1 MKRFLAVLAAALLFT
16 PSLASAQVMNPP
28 PEPIQV
34 QQQVQEPIFQTRT
47 LARASVAHPPEEP
60 GEDFNLS
67 DFEAGEPV
75 LAYNLAV
82 VPLRTRRGPP
92 YDDYTVLEEAQAA
105 RKVEVRE
112 VSEGGSVPELSVRN
126 RDERPMYLLG
136 GEVLLGGKQDRMVQS
151 DVVLDPSERRRVPVV
166 CVEQGRWEGQDLSF
180 RPGVAVAHPDLR
192 RAALFSEQGAVWSE
206 VARKSEVS
214 GVSSE
219 TGTYR
224 RVLQDAN
231 LRKRIGQY
239 LDEIQAKLP
248 HDERMAGLAVAING
262 ELEVV
267 DLFDSPK
274 LYGKLERKLLASY
287 VLAAIEK
294 QPGRA
299 EHAEQGQ
306 AKARSLKKKDIDDFV
321 SGTPNPEAPAQ
332 DGTEVQKKVWR
343 AKGKPVHGS
352 FFGTG
357 KK

>member
-1 MKRFLAVLAAALLFT
+1 MNRFLAALTAALLLT
-16 PSLASAQVMNPP
+16 PSLAPAQ
-28 PEPIQV
+28 EAGT
-34 QQQVQEPIFQTRT
+34 EFDLR
-47 LARASVAHPPEEP
+47 
-60 GEDFNLS
+60 

-82 VPLRTRRGPP
+82 VPLHTRKGPP
-92 YDDYTVLEEAQAA
+92 YDDYTVLEEAQNA
-105 RKVEVRE
+105 RKVDVRE
-112 VSEGGSVPELSVRN
+112 VGDGNVPELSVRN

-151 DVVLDPSERRRVPVV
+151 DVVLDAGERRRVPVV

-180 RPGVAVAHPDLR
+180 RPGLAVAHPDLR
-192 RAALFSEQGAVWSE
+192 RAALFSEQGAVWNE
-206 VARKSEVS
+206 VARKSQVS

-224 RVLQDAN
+224 RVLQDAT

-248 HDERMAGLAVAING
+248 RDERMAGLAVAING

-267 DLFDSPK
+267 DVFDSPK

-299 EHAEQGQ
+299 EQAEQGQ
-306 AKARSLKKKDIDDFV
+306 AKARSLKKKDIDAFV
-321 SGTPNPEAPAQ
+321 GTPKE
-332 DGTEVQKKVWR
+332 GQKKVFR
-343 AKGKPVHGS
+343 TKGKAIHGT
-352 FFGTG
+352 FFGSTEG